1 MVRSRAAAKRRNA
14 CGDSSPRFP
23 NDIGSGIEVVIT
35 GLTRNQF
42 AGNCTWVRIPPAA
55 PRRSK
60 LYIACSD
67 SFQKSECAH
76 FAAPPLQT
84 GPAYPQGARR
94 IRKAAEPPTAAQS
107 LDSGLVWLRACPSP
121 HLFRQR
127 STEISTAILIQRYQD
142 CGAFS
147 LPEQLNKGALAFI
160 SGKSG
165 TAVTII
171 PGRLFDLLMIKIVHD
186 DRRSVK

>member
-1 MVRSRAAAKRRNA
+1 M
-14 CGDSSPRFP
+14 CGVTRPYT
-23 NDIGSGIEVVIT
+23 GICT
-35 GLTRNQF
+35 GHISRNQF
-42 AGNCTWVRIPPAA
+42 GSNPTRVRIPPAA
-55 PRRSK
+55 PSRSK
-60 LYIACSD
+60 RQDACSD
-67 SFQKSECAH
+67 LFQKSERAH
-76 FAAPPLQT
+76 FAAPLLQT

-147 LPEQLNKGALAFI
+147 SPEQLNKGALAFI

-165 TAVTII
+165 TAVTIF

-186 DRRSVK
+186 NRRSVK